1 MDDEQLAA
9 RVRELHAE
17 GMSTNQIARQLEV
30 PRGRVAP
37 LVRALVRSAKATTA
51 EPAVAGCW
59 VSAGWSV
66 GLSVPEGHDW
76 PDRRSRGPEP
86 SGLVGVLVARE
97 TRRGGDEVSVAG
109 YLVDTYCLGVKDALP
124 PRRMSGRRLHRRVED
139 FFDGF
144 EGPPVE
150 VPIEL
155 ARHLVWGAVDY
166 ARGLGFEPHPDLRL
180 ASGHLGPLDG
190 PCAIGFGHEGKPYY
204 IQGPYDDAGR
214 ILRTLERTVG
224 RDNFHFLVGADAFEL
239 A

>member
-1 MDDEQLAA
+1 MDHEQLAT

-17 GMSTNQIARQLEV
+17 GRSTNQMARELGV

-37 LVRALVRSAKATTA
+37 LVRALVRGAKAATA

-66 GLSVPEGHDW
+66 GLSVPEGNDW
-76 PDRRSRGPEP
+76 PDRPPHGPEP
-86 SGLVGVLVARE
+86 SGLVGVVAARE
-97 TRRGGDEVSVAG
+97 TRRSGGEVSVAA
-109 YLVDTYCLGVKDALP
+109 YLVDPYCLGVKDALP
-124 PRRMSGRRLHRRVED
+124 PRRMSERKLHRWVDD
-139 FFDGF
+139 FFDSF

-150 VPIEL
+150 APIEL

-166 ARGLGFEPHPDLRL
+166 ARELGFEPHPDLRL
-180 ASGHLGPLDG
+180 ASGQLGPLDG
-190 PCAIGFGHEGKPYY
+190 PCAIGFGRDGKPYY
-204 IQGPYDDAGR
+204 VQGPHDDAGR

-224 RDNFHFLVGADAFEL
+224 RDNFHFLVGADAFEF